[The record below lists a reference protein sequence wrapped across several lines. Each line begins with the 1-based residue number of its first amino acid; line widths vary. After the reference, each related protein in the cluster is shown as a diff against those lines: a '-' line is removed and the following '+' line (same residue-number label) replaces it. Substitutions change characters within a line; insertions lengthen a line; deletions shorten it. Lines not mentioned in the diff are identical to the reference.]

1 MKKYNKYCLK
11 RNSFDILT
19 NEKSSDEF
27 HGALISK
34 NDNKYKFAFK
44 VDGNILTLEIISDFE
59 RVFVKQRF
67 KDANI
72 EITFLLNKK
81 GKYCLNLENSYSLCF
96 ITEATF
102 IKHSENE
109 INLKYNLFD
118 EKTNKIISLNEII
131 IIGEELC

>member
-1 MKKYNKYCLK
+1 MFGKEHEDFLQNYLELPNGIP
-11 RNSFDILT
+11 SHD
-19 NEKSSDEF
+19 
-27 HGALISK
+27 
-34 NDNKYKFAFK
+34 
-44 VDGNILTLEIISDFE
+44 TLQ